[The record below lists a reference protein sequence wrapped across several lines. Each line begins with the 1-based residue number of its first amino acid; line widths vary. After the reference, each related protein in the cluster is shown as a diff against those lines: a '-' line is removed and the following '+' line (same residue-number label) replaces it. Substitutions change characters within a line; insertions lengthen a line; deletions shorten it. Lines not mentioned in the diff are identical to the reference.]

1 MSHQEGCVRAVGAL
15 LTATVLAIAPT
26 ASAEEAA
33 GPAFVDE
40 LAAGLQ
46 PLRSADGSDR
56 SEAAAAGLSIDDGRV
71 LVDVYVK
78 GDPEDAAA
86 KLRDLGMDVIATG
99 AEPLAVVEG
108 KLPLKA
114 LSASAKLGV
123 STALLPVAGVYRD
136 VGAVTSQGVAAHN
149 VPAAIT
155 AAGTSGAG
163 IDVGVISDS
172 IDRVN
177 GGIADSQA
185 SGDLPPDP
193 RVVVLEDDPDPTSSD
208 EGRAMAEIIY
218 DEAPGID
225 RILFNSGTLGAVSKA
240 AGIDALVAAG
250 ADVIADD
257 ITYLAEPFFQDGQ
270 ISQAADRAK
279 AAGAAYFVSAGNRAR
294 QSYEST
300 YREAGGLHDFD
311 PDAGVDTRAAFSGT
325 VPTNGNVRIF
335 LQWDEPFGSA
345 TTDLDVRIVN
355 NATGV
360 VLGTQGNSNNL
371 ATGIPSE
378 FASFT
383 NPGAAV
389 QIGVEILR
397 TAGTRDPFM
406 KWIEADNF
414 SPTPV
419 PQFDTQSATINPEA
433 ASANGTMA
441 VAAVSASD
449 SGRDTPESFSS
460 RGPVVRFFDAA
471 GARLATPE
479 VRLKPNLAA
488 ADNVAT
494 TVPGFASFL
503 GTSAAAPSAA
513 GIAAILRSANPAATV
528 NEIYAQMS
536 DPANAID
543 CSSSALIPDPDCGAG
558 FILADFAVAGLDRTP
573 IAPTPITVPQKPNGR
588 RGWFTKK
595 RVGLSWDLTDPESP
609 TEGAS
614 DCDPVEVTT
623 DGTASFTCS
632 ATSGGGAGAT
642 TVTVKRDT
650 KKPSKPR
657 ITGFKP
663 GKPLPPKSKVRC
675 KSKDKTS
682 GLKSCKVKGYSSAP
696 GKHRLKAT
704 ATDRAGLKSKAS
716 LTYTVR

>member
-1 MSHQEGCVRAVGAL
+1 MRVRRGGSFSGAI
-15 LTATVLAIAPT
+15 VLAASALALAAS

-40 LAAGLQ
+40 LAAALQ
-46 PLRSADGSDR
+46 PLRSADGGDLSK
-56 SEAAAAGLSIDDGRV
+56 AAAAGLSIDDGRV

-78 GDPEDAAA
+78 GEAEDAAA
-86 KLRDLGMDVIATG
+86 KLRDLGMDVVTTG

-108 KLPLKA
+108 YLPLA
-114 LSASAKLGV
+114 AISASAKLGV
-123 STALLPVAGVYRD
+123 STALLPVAGVYAE

-155 AAGTSGAG
+155 AAGTNGAG
-163 IDVGVISDS
+163 IDVGVISNS

-185 SGDLPPDP
+185 SGDLPPGP
-193 RVVVLEDDPDPTSSD
+193 RVVVLEDDPDPASSD

-225 RILFNSGTLGAVSKA
+225 RILFNSGTLGSVSKA

-257 ITYLAEPFFQDGQ
+257 ITYLSEPFFQDGL

-279 AAGAAYFVSAGNRAR
+279 AAGVAYFVSAGNRAR

-300 YREAGGLHDFD
+300 YRDSGGLHDFD
-311 PDAGVDTRAAFSGT
+311 PEAGVDPRAAFSGT

-335 LQWDEPFGSA
+335 LQWDESFGSA
-345 TTDLDVRIVN
+345 TTDLDIRIVD
-355 NATGV
+355 NATGMT
-360 VLGTQGNSNNL
+360 LGTQGNSNNL

-383 NPGAAV
+383 NTGTTV
-389 QIGVEILR
+389 QVGVEIRRL
-397 TAGTRDPFM
+397 AGTRDPFM

-414 SPTPV
+414 SPTPI
-419 PQFDTQSATINPEA
+419 PQFDTQSSTINPDA
-433 ASANGTMA
+433 AAANGTIA

-449 SGRDTPESFSS
+449 SGLNTPESFSS
-460 RGPVVRFFDAA
+460 RGPLVRFFDAA
-471 GARLATPE
+471 GVRLATPE
-479 VRLKPNLAA
+479 VRFKPNLAA

-494 TVPGFASFL
+494 TVPGFGSFL

-536 DPANAID
+536 DPTNAID

-558 FILADFAVAGLDRTP
+558 FILGDRAVAGLDRTP
-573 IAPTPITVPQKPNGR
+573 VAPTPSTVPQKPNGKG
-588 RGWFTKK
+588 GWFTTK
-595 RVGLSWDLTDPESP
+595 RVRVSWDLTDPESP

-614 DCDPVEVTT
+614 GCDPVEVSE
-623 DGTASFTCS
+623 DGKARFTCN

-642 TVTVKRDT
+642 TAIVKHDT
-650 KKPSKPR
+650 NKPSKPK

-663 GKPLPPKSKVRC
+663 GKPLPSKPKVKC

-682 GLKSCKVKGYSSAP
+682 GLKSCRVRGYSTAP
-696 GKHRLKAT
+696 GKHKLKAT
-704 ATDRAGLKSKAS
+704 ATDKAGLKSKAS
-716 LTYTVR
+716 LTYRVR